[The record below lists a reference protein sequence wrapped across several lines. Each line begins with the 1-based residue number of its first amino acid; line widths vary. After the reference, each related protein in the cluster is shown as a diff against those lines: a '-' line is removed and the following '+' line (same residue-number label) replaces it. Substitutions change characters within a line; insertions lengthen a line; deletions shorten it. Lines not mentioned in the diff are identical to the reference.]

1 MSSLPTKETQSL
13 QAIHDLIKNHF
24 VTEPFHNLYLLYK
37 KKSLIGYGGT
47 CSDKTASFIAAARQQ
62 GFDAQWHTAFIADR
76 EIHRLARITIAG
88 KIYFADIGNGWP
100 AFKLYPADQEVYYQ
114 CFGMHFR
121 TKISENKMKV
131 FHLCKGRESLQMEI
145 NFPQKPEKE
154 ILRDI
159 ESRFDSGIIY
169 PFSKDLRFSLAVDDQ
184 FLFLR
189 GNNLEIFTEENY
201 NIIEQIDTVNLGKL
215 IKQYFYYDLQPLMSY
230 LHQQK

>member
-1 MSSLPTKETQSL
+1 
-13 QAIHDLIKNHF
+13 
-24 VTEPFHNLYLLYK
+24 
-37 KKSLIGYGGT
+37 
-47 CSDKTASFIAAARQQ
+47 
-62 GFDAQWHTAFIADR
+62 
-76 EIHRLARITIAG
+76 
-88 KIYFADIGNGWP
+88 
-100 AFKLYPADQEVYYQ
+100 
-114 CFGMHFR
+114 
-121 TKISENKMKV
+121 MKV